1 MICEAL
7 LLNAVLE
14 ELGVVAT
21 TELRIAAVMFA
32 RPLNAAN
39 ANTGNILIEGHTATA
54 LARLN

>member
-1 MICEAL
+1 M
-7 LLNAVLE
+7 NAVLQ
-14 ELGVVAT
+14 ELDVVAT